1 MNVPSSTFV
10 QWLIGEPPCG
20 WEQMSAQAW
29 HHSGKSGVFYTTYV
43 GKKWARLKIS
53 QFCQNFEGS
62 IHLYFH
68 SAACLQGTAAHT
80 QVLLWCGANS
90 GKLASCAHV
99 VHTEPVH
106 LGLSLFC
113 CGAVCLQE
121 KVHQSVSWK
130 ECLTADVN
138 YPIDKHEL
146 KVKDCRKVQRISNK
160 HLTSQLR
167 FF

>member
-1 MNVPSSTFV
+1 MKQAERLIKASQTPLLVKQVCLCVCVQSWKCWDCLEMNVPSSTFV

-20 WEQMSAQAW
+20 LEQMSAQAW

-43 GKKWARLKIS
+43 GKKWARFKIS
-53 QFCQNFEGS
+53 QFCENFEGS
-62 IHLYFH
+62 IHLCFH

-90 GKLASCAHV
+90 GKLASCSHV

-121 KVHQSVSWK
+121 KVHQSV
-130 ECLTADVN
+130 
-138 YPIDKHEL
+138 
-146 KVKDCRKVQRISNK
+146 
-160 HLTSQLR
+160 
-167 FF
+167 